1 MAVTQLE
8 QFLYQALYDAA
19 FALLAAQP
27 WKTLGEDD
35 VFAVQNPD
43 DGELQ
48 FAKITGREGDQCEL
62 TIFSGARGLDI
73 LWSLSNTP
81 DMAFVSDLCC
91 DVPGLCFAAV
101 PKGMLDSLDRDI
113 VAAITLPEAFDGHYP
128 VFRSLRPGYYPSRLN
143 ISDIC
148 LLAHVLRQATVLV
161 REIQSGAASLAV
173 VPGHEDD
180 YVARLA
186 TKDEQG
192 AIAWRTDRVTMILDE
207 LLPRSTP
214 TADSDALAAVAAKR
228 TGKQELRLE
237 LLLAP
242 PDPAQADENGAVPAT
257 YVFLVS
263 DHQSRSP
270 LCAQIAMPGA
280 SLLEFRQGLPAVL
293 LELLGRLPARP
304 RRVHVELLSL
314 QDSMSEM
321 LAAMGV
327 ALDQH
332 AMPPECAKE
341 QAALLKQVAEM
352 DMPLPATLWF

>member
-8 QFLYQALYDAA
+8 LLPYQELYAAA
-19 FALLAAQP
+19 FAFLAVQP
-27 WKTLGEDD
+27 WKTLSEDD
-35 VFAVQNPD
+35 VLAVQNPD

-62 TIFSGARGLDI
+62 TIFSGARGLDM
-73 LWSLSNTP
+73 LWSLSNAP
-81 DMAFVSDLCC
+81 DKAFVSDLCC

-101 PKGMLDSLDRDI
+101 PKGMLDSMDRSI
-113 VAAITLPEAFDGHYP
+113 VAAITLPEAFDGKYP
-128 VFRSLRPGYYPSRLN
+128 VFRRLRPGYYPAPLS

-148 LLAHVLRQATVLV
+148 QLTHVLRQAAVLV
-161 REIQSGAASLAV
+161 CEVQSGAVSLAV

-186 TKDEQG
+186 DTREQG
-192 AIAWRTDRVTMILDE
+192 AIAWRTERVTMILDE
-207 LLPRSTP
+207 LLPRP
-214 TADSDALAAVAAKR
+214 ALAWDGELLAAIAAKPAR
-228 TGKQELRLE
+228 QQELRLE

-242 PDPAQADENGAVPAT
+242 PDPAQAEADGAVPAT

-263 DHQSRSP
+263 DHRSREP

-280 SLLEFRQGLPAVL
+280 SLPEFRQGLPAVL

-314 QDSMSEM
+314 QDSMGEM
-321 LAAMGV
+321 LAALGV

-332 AMPPECAKE
+332 AMPPECEQE
-341 QAALLKQVAEM
+341 QAAMLKQVAEM